1 MSATEPYERLVA
13 LAEQEL
19 ALVVRPELPTL
30 DELDGLLTERDHIVA
45 ALPAQAPAAAAPALA
60 RAMALQER
68 TTTELAT
75 RAAEVRRSLGQVEQ
89 GRRTARGYG
98 DSSPLRG
105 ALDAAG

>member
-19 ALVVRPELPTL
+19 ALVSGPELPTL
-30 DELDGLLTERDHIVA
+30 EELDGLLTERDRIVA
-45 ALPAQAPAAAAPALA
+45 SLPPQAPAAAGPALA
-60 RAMALQER
+60 RAAAVQER

-75 RAAEVRRSLGQVEQ
+75 RAAEVRRSLGIVEQ

-98 DSSPLRG
+98 DSTPLRG
-105 ALDAAG
+105 ALDLAG